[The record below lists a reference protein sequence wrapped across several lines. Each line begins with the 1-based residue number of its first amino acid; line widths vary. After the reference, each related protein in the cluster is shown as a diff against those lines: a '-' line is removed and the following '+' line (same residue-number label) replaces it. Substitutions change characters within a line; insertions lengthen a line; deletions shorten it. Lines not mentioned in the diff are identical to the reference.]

1 MNRLLVLASTLVTLS
16 LGAQTA
22 PEVGKPL
29 PPWSRGMLDI
39 HQLST
44 GRGNAAFM
52 RLPDGTTLLVDAGSA
67 NDRQPMEDA
76 AAIPDALH
84 SPGEHI
90 VRYIARAMAPEP
102 AKLDYAVITHFHAD
116 HMGQP
121 TTASPASKSGA
132 FKLAGITEVE
142 ESVAI
147 ATLIDRGMAY
157 QPPKAD
163 DMIANYRAFVAEKSA
178 SGMRHD
184 VLRVGRNDQ
193 IVLRDRK
200 AFPDFEVRN
209 VAANGVVWTGKGEE
223 TRMTFPP
230 VEGLVD
236 EDKPSENMCSIGL
249 RVTYGK
255 FDYFTGGDMFGVP
268 DAGAP
273 MWQAVELP
281 VATAIGETDVH
292 LANHHGSI
300 SPEST
305 EFLTALKSQVIIFPS
320 WSPTHPSQDSLKRAL
335 ATRLYGAHDVFTVT
349 LREPTKASI
358 GFRVKQ
364 LKADHG
370 HIVVRVAPGGDTFR
384 VFVVDDT
391 VDDGSVTAVFGPYTS
406 H

>member
-1 MNRLLVLASTLVTLS
+1 MKRQLAFASVFVAVS
-16 LGAQTA
+16 LAAQTP

-29 PPWSRGMLDI
+29 PPWTRGTLDI

-67 NDRQPMEDA
+67 ADRQPMDDA
-76 AAIPDALH
+76 AATPDAVH

-90 VRYIARAMAPEP
+90 VRYVARAMAPVAP
-102 AKLDYAVITHFHAD
+102 KVDFAVVTHFHAD

-121 TTASPASKSGA
+121 TKASPSSKSGA
-132 FKLAGITEVE
+132 FKLAGITEVG
-142 ESVAI
+142 ESLAI
-147 ATLIDRGMAY
+147 ATLIDRGMTY
-157 QPPKAD
+157 QPPKPD
-163 DMIANYRAFVAEKSA
+163 DMIASYQAFVAEKVSA
-178 SGMRHD
+178 GMKHET
-184 VLRVGRNDQ
+184 LRVGRNDQ
-193 IVLRDRK
+193 IVLHDAS
-200 AFPDFEVRN
+200 AFPQFEVRN
-209 VAANGVVWTGKGEE
+209 VAANGVVWTGKGDE
-223 TRMTFPP
+223 TAMTFPP
-230 VEGLVD
+230 LASVTD

-249 RVTYGK
+249 RISYGN

-281 VATAIGETDVH
+281 VAKAIGETDVH

-300 SPEST
+300 SPESA
-305 EFLTALKSQVIIFPS
+305 EFLSALKSQVIIFPS
-320 WSPTHPSQDSLKRAL
+320 WSATHPSQDSLKRAL

-370 HIVVRVAPGGDTFR
+370 HIVVRVAPGGETFR
-384 VFVVDDT
+384 VFVIDDT
-391 VDDGSVTAVFGPYTS
+391 VDDGNVTAVFGPYTS